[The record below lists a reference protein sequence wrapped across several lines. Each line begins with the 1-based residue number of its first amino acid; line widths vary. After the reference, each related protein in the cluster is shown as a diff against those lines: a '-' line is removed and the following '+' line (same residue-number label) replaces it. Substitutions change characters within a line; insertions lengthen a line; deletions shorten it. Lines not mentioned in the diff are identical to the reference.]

1 MRIEVL
7 LDLKTRLGESPV
19 WDVEQ
24 QRLWWVD
31 SLDGRLFACNAQ
43 GGAIKSWDV
52 RQKIGSFALRQNGE
66 GAVVALQNGVHLLD
80 FASGELTL
88 LHHPEADRP
97 FNRLND
103 GKVDRQG
110 RFLFGSMDMREEEPS
125 GALYRL
131 DPDLSLHVLKKDIIV
146 SNAPCWSP
154 SGETFYFADT
164 WTGEICAW
172 DYNTATG
179 DLSGERVFCHVDRSE
194 GGAADGA
201 TVDSEGYLWNALV
214 YAGKLVRYTPEGK
227 VDRIIEMPVKKVT
240 SVMFGGE
247 NLDVL
252 QNYYFHNDV
261 ATVLQ
266 NYFHYCSLEMSC
278 VELARTFLF
287 LADRGIAPHLDAPVI
302 APIQSRQV
310 NALMMTSGMYQ
321 NAGEFA
327 WRVGLP
333 AKSGVGG
340 GIVAIVPQEMA
351 IAVWSPELD
360 DAGNS
365 LAGVA
370 MLEKLT
376 QRMGRS
382 VF

>member
-52 RQKIGSFALRQNGE
+52 RQKIGSFALRQNGA

-80 FASGELTL
+80 FASG
-88 LHHPEADRP
+88 
-97 FNRLND
+97 
-103 GKVDRQG
+103 
-110 RFLFGSMDMREEEPS
+110 
-125 GALYRL
+125 ALYRL
-131 DPDLSLHVLKKDIIV
+131 DADLSLHVLKKDIIV

-252 QNYYFHNDV
+252 YVTSMAQPPLPRFPEDNQ
-261 ATVLQ
+261 LRG
-266 NYFHYCSLEMSC
+266 SL
-278 VELARTFLF
+278 
-287 LADRGIAPHLDAPVI
+287 
-302 APIQSRQV
+302 
-310 NALMMTSGMYQ
+310 
-321 NAGEFA
+321 FA
-327 WRVGLP
+327 IYDL
-333 AKSGVGG
+333 GVT
-340 GIVAIVPQEMA
+340 
-351 IAVWSPELD
+351 
-360 DAGNS
+360 
-365 LAGVA
+365 GVA
-370 MLEKLT
+370 E
-376 QRMGRS
+376 RRFAG
-382 VF
+382 

>member
-125 GALYRL
+125 GTLYRP

-164 WTGEICAW
+164 DGRNLRTGLQHR
-172 DYNTATG
+172 DRRSFRRTG
-179 DLSGERVFCHVDRSE
+179 LLPCRSQRRRRSGRRHRGQRRLSVERAGLRGQAGALYP
-194 GGAADGA
+194 GG
-201 TVDSEGYLWNALV
+201 
-214 YAGKLVRYTPEGK
+214 
-227 VDRIIEMPVKKVT
+227 
-240 SVMFGGE
+240 
-247 NLDVL
+247 
-252 QNYYFHNDV
+252 Q
-261 ATVLQ
+261 
-266 NYFHYCSLEMSC
+266 
-278 VELARTFLF
+278 
-287 LADRGIAPHLDAPVI
+287 
-302 APIQSRQV
+302 
-310 NALMMTSGMYQ
+310 
-321 NAGEFA
+321 
-327 WRVGLP
+327 
-333 AKSGVGG
+333 
-340 GIVAIVPQEMA
+340 
-351 IAVWSPELD
+351 
-360 DAGNS
+360 
-365 LAGVA
+365 
-370 MLEKLT
+370 
-376 QRMGRS
+376 GRS
-382 VF
+382 HH

>member
-1 MRIEVL
+1 M
-7 LDLKTRLGESPV
+7 
-19 WDVEQ
+19 
-24 QRLWWVD
+24 D

-110 RFLFGSMDMREEEPS
+110 RFLFRSMDMREEEPS
-125 GALYRL
+125 GALYRT
-131 DPDLSLHVLKKDIIV
+131 DADLSLHVLKKDIIV
-146 SNAPCWSP
+146 SNAPAGAPPARRSILP
-154 SGETFYFADT
+154 IR
-164 WTGEICAW
+164 TGEICAR

-227 VDRIIEMPVKKVT
+227 VDRIIEMPVKK
-240 SVMFGGE
+240 
-247 NLDVL
+247 
-252 QNYYFHNDV
+252 
-261 ATVLQ
+261 
-266 NYFHYCSLEMSC
+266 
-278 VELARTFLF
+278 
-287 LADRGIAPHLDAPVI
+287 
-302 APIQSRQV
+302 
-310 NALMMTSGMYQ
+310 
-321 NAGEFA
+321 
-327 WRVGLP
+327 
-333 AKSGVGG
+333 
-340 GIVAIVPQEMA
+340 
-351 IAVWSPELD
+351 
-360 DAGNS
+360 
-365 LAGVA
+365 
-370 MLEKLT
+370 
-376 QRMGRS
+376 
-382 VF
+382 

>member
-1 MRIEVL
+1 
-7 LDLKTRLGESPV
+7 
-19 WDVEQ
+19 
-24 QRLWWVD
+24 
-31 SLDGRLFACNAQ
+31 
-43 GGAIKSWDV
+43 
-52 RQKIGSFALRQNGE
+52 
-66 GAVVALQNGVHLLD
+66 
-80 FASGELTL
+80 
-88 LHHPEADRP
+88 P
-97 FNRLND
+97 FNGLND

-131 DPDLSLHVLKKDIIV
+131 DADLSLHVLKKDIIV

-252 QNYYFHNDV
+252 YVTSMAQPPLPRFPEDNQ
-261 ATVLQ
+261 L
-266 NYFHYCSLEMSC
+266 
-278 VELARTFLF
+278 
-287 LADRGIAPHLDAPVI
+287 RG
-302 APIQSRQV
+302 S
-310 NALMMTSGMYQ
+310 
-321 NAGEFA
+321 
-327 WRVGLP
+327 
-333 AKSGVGG
+333 
-340 GIVAIVPQEMA
+340 
-351 IAVWSPELD
+351 
-360 DAGNS
+360 
-365 LAGVA
+365 
-370 MLEKLT
+370 
-376 QRMGRS
+376 
-382 VF
+382 

>member
-52 RQKIGSFALRQNGE
+52 RQKIGSFALRQSGE

-88 LHHPEADRP
+88 
-97 FNRLND
+97 F
-103 GKVDRQG
+103 
-110 RFLFGSMDMREEEPS
+110 
-125 GALYRL
+125 
-131 DPDLSLHVLKKDIIV
+131 
-146 SNAPCWSP
+146 
-154 SGETFYFADT
+154 
-164 WTGEICAW
+164 
-172 DYNTATG
+172 
-179 DLSGERVFCHVDRSE
+179 GERVFCHVDRSE

-252 QNYYFHNDV
+252 YVTSMAQPPLPRFPEDNQ
-261 ATVLQ
+261 LRG
-266 NYFHYCSLEMSC
+266 SL
-278 VELARTFLF
+278 
-287 LADRGIAPHLDAPVI
+287 
-302 APIQSRQV
+302 
-310 NALMMTSGMYQ
+310 
-321 NAGEFA
+321 FA
-327 WRVGLP
+327 IYDL
-333 AKSGVGG
+333 GVT
-340 GIVAIVPQEMA
+340 
-351 IAVWSPELD
+351 
-360 DAGNS
+360 
-365 LAGVA
+365 GVA
-370 MLEKLT
+370 E
-376 QRMGRS
+376 RRFAG
-382 VF
+382 